1 MKADELCGKTF
12 GRLTVIKRCENYVSP
27 GGTTRSNWLCKC
39 QCGNEIKVT
48 ADKLKYG
55 NTKSCGCLKN
65 EITAKRNHKHG
76 ERHSR
81 LYAIY
86 YAMLN
91 RCNNKKAINY
101 KNYGGRGIKVCEEW
115 TGEDGFKNFYKW
127 SLDNGYCDELTIDRI
142 DVNGNYEP
150 SNCKWSTRHEQ
161 MNNTTRSHFIT
172 IDNVTHTLSEWSYIS
187 GVDVSTIYYRLKRGI
202 SEKEAVFSKTIKRKR
217 GIKNV

>member
-1 MKADELCGKTF
+1 MKADNLCGKTF

-27 GGTTRSNWLCKC
+27 SGTTRSNWICKC
-39 QCGNEIKVT
+39 QCGKEVKVT
-48 ADKLKYG
+48 TDKLKSG

-65 EITAKRNHKHG
+65 EITAQRNHKHG
-76 ERHSR
+76 KRQSR

-101 KNYGGRGIKVCEEW
+101 KDYGGRGISVCEEW
-115 TGEDGFKNFYKW
+115 LGKDGFVNFMNW
-127 SLDNGYCDELTIDRI
+127 SLVNGYKDDLTIDRI

-150 SNCKWSTRHEQ
+150 SNCRWSTRREQ
-161 MNNTTRSHFIT
+161 MNNTTRNRFLT
-172 IDNVTHTLSEWSYIS
+172 IDNITHTLSEWSEIS
-187 GVDVSTIYYRLKRGI
+187 GVNPSTICYRLKRGVL
-202 SEKEAVFSKTIKRKR
+202 EKEAVFTKTFIRKR